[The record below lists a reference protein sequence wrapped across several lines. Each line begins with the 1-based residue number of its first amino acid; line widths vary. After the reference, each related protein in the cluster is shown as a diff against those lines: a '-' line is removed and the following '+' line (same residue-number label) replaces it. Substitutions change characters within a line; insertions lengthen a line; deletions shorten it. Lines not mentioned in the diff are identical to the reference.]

1 MHRPPKSPNQD
12 GQKKHFRTDTP
23 MQFFRWSLHTCF
35 KNQTVNITFE
45 SELPTELT
53 DFNQYSLMLTC
64 FTGIYKPIICFTNK
78 HPLLMLSKK
87 KKCNL

>member
-1 MHRPPKSPNQD
+1 
-12 GQKKHFRTDTP
+12 

-53 DFNQYSLMLTC
+53 DVNQYSLMLTVLQEY
-64 FTGIYKPIICFTNK
+64 IN
-78 HPLLMLSKK
+78 LSSALQISIH
-87 KKCNL
+87 C